1 MRSQFKWRNS
11 VFHTIF
17 VKEICSQSGNNHDIK
32 ETEDLRDRWV
42 KAINTIMEHLK
53 KMNKNKKNIEKTEE
67 SWRWKNNIDKE
78 KSETI
83 RMENEQVILQEGD
96 HEK

>member
-1 MRSQFKWRNS
+1 
-11 VFHTIF
+11 
-17 VKEICSQSGNNHDIK
+17 
-32 ETEDLRDRWV
+32 
-42 KAINTIMEHLK
+42 MEHLK

-96 HEK
+96 HQK